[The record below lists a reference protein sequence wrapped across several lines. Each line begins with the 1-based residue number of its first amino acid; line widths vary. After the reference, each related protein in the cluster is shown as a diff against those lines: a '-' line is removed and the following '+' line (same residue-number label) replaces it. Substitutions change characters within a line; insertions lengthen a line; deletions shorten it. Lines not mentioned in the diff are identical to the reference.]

1 MFRFFLFVLF
11 NCYSSVSA
19 FKTTNCRHAQV
30 TNAVTSYSSCT
41 ANTINPLVQSL
52 AMKAGDTMEE
62 SAIDQNCALLQK
74 TGPIMKCATEHLGK
88 CFSAEELQNLKLAGQ
103 NSVVHSMKCYG
114 DNETQMV
121 VEDDIFF
128 SWLELEGLNT
138 DKDKDT
144 CTIEVVDKTNIAFQD
159 CIEKAQDE
167 GEDIIKDTKD
177 IKKAT
182 LMATNLIMKC
192 FNETENPCFT
202 HREINFLRTE
212 FQTSIE
218 DTMEVIFGMAG
229 HNMMEEEEEEEEGE
243 LKSLGQSNVANVG
256 ILFMSIF
263 LLF

>member
-30 TNAVTSYSSCT
+30 TTAVTSYSSCT
-41 ANTINPLVQSL
+41 ANTIKPLVQSL
-52 AMKAGDTMEE
+52 AMKAGDTVEE
-62 SAIDQNCALLQK
+62 SAIDQNCNLLK
-74 TGPIMKCATEHLGK
+74 NTGPIMKCAKDNLGK
-88 CFSAEELQNLKLAGQ
+88 CFSAEDLQNLKLAGQ
-103 NSVVHSMKCYG
+103 NSLDHSMICYG
-114 DNETQMV
+114 DDETQMV

-128 SWLELEGLNT
+128 SWLELDGIFA
-138 DKDKDT
+138 DKNATT
-144 CTIEVVDKTNIAFQD
+144 CTFKAVDDTNIAYQD
-159 CIEKAQDE
+159 CIANSQDE

-177 IKKAT
+177 IKKAKA
-182 LMATNLIMKC
+182 MATNMIMKC
-192 FNETENPCFT
+192 FNETENPCFSD
-202 HREINFLRTE
+202 REVNFLRTE

-229 HNMMEEEEEEEEGE
+229 HNMMDEEEEQDDEV
-243 LKSLGQSNVANVG
+243 KSLGQSNVANIG

>member
-1 MFRFFLFVLF
+1 
-11 NCYSSVSA
+11 
-19 FKTTNCRHAQV
+19 
-30 TNAVTSYSSCT
+30 
-41 ANTINPLVQSL
+41 
-52 AMKAGDTMEE
+52 
-62 SAIDQNCALLQK
+62 
-74 TGPIMKCATEHLGK
+74 
-88 CFSAEELQNLKLAGQ
+88 
-103 NSVVHSMKCYG
+103 MKCYG

-121 VEDDIFF
+121 VEDDIFYA
-128 SWLELEGLNT
+128 WLELDGIFA
-138 DKDKDT
+138 DKNATT
-144 CTIEVVDKTNIAFQD
+144 CTFKAVDDTNIAYQD
-159 CIEKAQDE
+159 CIANSQDE

-182 LMATNLIMKC
+182 AMATNLIMKC

-218 DTMEVIFGMAG
+218 DTMEVSFGMAG

-243 LKSLGQSNVANVG
+243 LKSLGLSNVANVG